1 MITSYKL
8 SRTAENQIADIV
20 EYTDDTFGSNQT
32 DAYIA
37 GLESSFDLLV
47 RFPRMG
53 VAAFEIKDGWRRYR
67 YQSHYIFYSVKPDH
81 LFVEA
86 IIHVKQDIRKHLLD
100 E

>member
-1 MITSYKL
+1 MIASYKL
-8 SRTAENQIADIV
+8 SRTAENHLADIV
-20 EYTDDTFGSNQT
+20 DYTDSTFGAHQT

-47 RFPRMG
+47 RFPTMG

-67 YQSHYIFYSVKPDH
+67 YQSHYIFYSIKADH

-86 IIHVKQDIRKHLLD
+86 IIHVRRDIRPHLF

>member
-8 SRTAENQIADIV
+8 SRTAENQIAEIV
-20 EYTDDTFGSNQT
+20 DYTDETFGPNQT

-47 RFPRMG
+47 RFPDMG
-53 VAAFEIKDGWRRYR
+53 VAAFEIKQSWRRYR
-67 YQSHYIFYSVKPDH
+67 YQSHYIFYTSKPDH
-81 LFVEA
+81 IFVEA
-86 IIHVKQDIRKHLLD
+86 IIHVKRDIKPILF